1 MKKLDNIIILIS
13 ALLLSFAMLSG
24 CSKEEDR
31 SALEESSV
39 VFFHAVTESG
49 GTKTVLENGDSETE
63 SHPVLW
69 TPGDAIWVG
78 TADASGKYVY
88 EGTEE
93 TAYADFG
100 GTLLKGSTYYSIYP
114 YSEEVYMSDGILF
127 FEMPHVQKYT
137 PLSFGPAASPMVAV
151 SSSTTLRY
159 KNLCGLLKLNLLGE
173 ETIQSISFSARDAAG
188 NSIMVA
194 GRAKVDMGYLS
205 VPELVMDQYANPSV
219 ILDCGEGVTL
229 SNTEVTPFYMVLPP
243 GTYEEFSLIIVTTD
257 GKVMVKKS
265 NNLEINRSRVKPTAE
280 LTFEESGLIE
290 LDGRKKLVHAEGGE
304 VTLEFEA
311 NIETEVIIQEDAQD
325 WIKVIPDTRAMQR
338 YSVTLW
344 VDPNTAEER
353 RTALVEVRA
362 VDGQLSIMYEIEQLG
377 CKEEIEIDPDAV
389 PDNEIWYVTKNKIK
403 ASFSGQEFDAS
414 IVSHTYEEGKWVIK
428 FDAPVTKIEWPSF
441 INTNDI
447 ITGLFLPDCMTHINN
462 IGGNFELT
470 EFRIPKSLKSLKMPG
485 NSLNNSGTLQQLTGY
500 NVSEDGHSLVID
512 GVLVWFVPGELAEYT
527 TPNGIISIGQ
537 QAFRGCKTNKI
548 IIAEGVTTIQMEAFW
563 GEASFLEEVFLPESL
578 QYIEAYAFARNSKIK
593 RFYGPSRFVSEDGMC
608 LYVDNY
614 NSSGLRNLVS
624 FASGAGLTSYEIPN
638 GIEGIENYSI
648 YYADELRELTIP
660 ETVKE
665 IGSVAFEG
673 TYNIERLYG
682 PNVLDDGRSYAV
694 DNKLLYVADKG
705 IVEYVVPENV
715 TVLGYQV
722 FGQKQHLENI
732 VMTDNVISVEVY
744 GYLFNDSP
752 NLKTVTISARM
763 KNLGWDPFKGSPKLE
778 SVYLRAPIPPS
789 VYHNSAE
796 SIPTEF
802 ENLTIYVPEE
812 SLDAYMSSSYWEPYQ
827 GYLEGYDYGDL
838 SEFYPDVYTSTDYSA
853 DGQVELLQSATVGNG
868 IDIVLMGDAYS
879 DRLIADG
886 TYRSVMVNTMEQF
899 FSQEPYKSFRDY
911 FNVYMVNVVSPNE
924 VYEEGSRTALSTWFG
939 GGTSVGGDDQTV
951 FNYALKAIT
960 SDRLDEALLVVMM
973 NRDYY
978 AGTCWMYYPSEGDY
992 GNGVSVAYFPTSS
1005 DEATFRG
1012 LILHEAGGHGFS
1024 KLADEY
1030 AYESMGQIPGE
1041 EVTNCMNLWDFGWYK
1056 NIDFTSDPT
1065 LVNWA
1070 KFITDERYQYD
1081 GLGVFEGGY
1090 TYWTS
1095 VWRPTENS
1103 IMRYNEGDFN
1113 APSRE
1118 CIYIR
1123 IHKLAFGA
1131 DWQYDYEEFVAY
1143 DAVNRRTSPMTAPS
1157 YVLRRNEPTA
1167 PPVIVRKTWREVMDE

>member
-1 MKKLDNIIILIS
+1 MTI
-13 ALLLSFAMLSG
+13 
-24 CSKEEDR
+24 
-31 SALEESSV
+31 
-39 VFFHAVTESG
+39 
-49 GTKTVLENGDSETE
+49 
-63 SHPVLW
+63 
-69 TPGDAIWVG
+69 PG
-78 TADASGKYVY
+78 S
-88 EGTEE
+88 
-93 TAYADFG
+93 
-100 GTLLKGSTYYSIYP
+100 
-114 YSEEVYMSDGILF
+114 
-127 FEMPHVQKYT
+127 
-137 PLSFGPAASPMVAV
+137 
-151 SSSTTLRY
+151 
-159 KNLCGLLKLNLLGE
+159 
-173 ETIQSISFSARDAAG
+173 
-188 NSIMVA
+188 
-194 GRAKVDMGYLS
+194 
-205 VPELVMDQYANPSV
+205 
-219 ILDCGEGVTL
+219 
-229 SNTEVTPFYMVLPP
+229 
-243 GTYEEFSLIIVTTD
+243 
-257 GKVMVKKS
+257 
-265 NNLEINRSRVKPTAE
+265 
-280 LTFEESGLIE
+280 
-290 LDGRKKLVHAEGGE
+290 
-304 VTLEFEA
+304 
-311 NIETEVIIQEDAQD
+311 
-325 WIKVIPDTRAMQR
+325 
-338 YSVTLW
+338 
-344 VDPNTAEER
+344 
-353 RTALVEVRA
+353 
-362 VDGQLSIMYEIEQLG
+362 
-377 CKEEIEIDPDAV
+377 
-389 PDNEIWYVTKNKIK
+389 
-403 ASFSGQEFDAS
+403 
-414 IVSHTYEEGKWVIK
+414 
-428 FDAPVTKIEWPSF
+428 
-441 INTNDI
+441 
-447 ITGLFLPDCMTHINN
+447 
-462 IGGNFELT
+462 
-470 EFRIPKSLKSLKMPG
+470 
-485 NSLNNSGTLQQLTGY
+485 
-500 NVSEDGHSLVID
+500 
-512 GVLVWFVPGELAEYT
+512 
-527 TPNGIISIGQ
+527 
-537 QAFRGCKTNKI
+537 
-548 IIAEGVTTIQMEAFW
+548 VTTI
-563 GEASFLEEVFLPESL
+563 ASAHV
-578 QYIEAYAFARNSKIK
+578 
-593 RFYGPSRFVSEDGMC
+593 
-608 LYVDNY
+608 
-614 NSSGLRNLVS
+614 
-624 FASGAGLTSYEIPN
+624 
-638 GIEGIENYSI
+638 
-648 YYADELRELTIP
+648 
-660 ETVKE
+660 
-665 IGSVAFEG
+665 FEG
-673 TYNIERLYG
+673 SYNIERLNG
-682 PNVLDDGRSYAV
+682 PNVLGDGRSYV
-694 DNKLLYVADKG
+694 FDNRLFYVADKG
-705 IVEYVVPENV
+705 IVEYTVPDDIEFLGDQAFAMKQNLESVVV
-715 TVLGYQV
+715 
-722 FGQKQHLENI
+722 
-732 VMTDNVISVEVY
+732 TDNVISVDSY
-744 GYLFNDSP
+744 GYLFNYSP

-763 KNLGWDPFKGSPKLE
+763 KNLGWNPFKGSPKLE

-789 VYHNSAE
+789 VYHSSAE

-802 ENLTIYVPEE
+802 DNLTIYVPEE

-853 DGQVELLQSATVGNG
+853 DGTVELLQSATVGNG

-899 FSQEPYKSFRDY
+899 FSQEPYKCFRDY

-1090 TYWTS
+1090 TYWTG

-1131 DWQYDYEEFVAY
+1131 DWQYDYEDFVAY
-1143 DAVNRRTSPMTAPS
+1143 DAVNRRTSPMTEPS